1 MLSLSAV
8 DDEQTRISL
17 YTAFIRNAKV
27 FQPWNTIGLDQWMD
41 AGRWWLLR
49 SQMKLYSISK
59 PKQSVPSEG
68 YVNLIKASW
77 IVVDII
83 AYHPQVSLLAASKF
97 AEVQLLTSELK
108 NQFTRLESLQSIFP
122 DLGDLEGQDLRIWER
137 GKMGLIVRAHKG
149 PQSRHAWTI
158 EGEEQILF
166 QRYATCRLRTL
177 AEALPSML
185 LLLVRKDAKAARLL
199 AQDQNGSVILTIEVQ
214 KLAYSQLEDL
224 TSVTLNGEQVTF
236 PIAQDAQD
244 LCAMLEAT
252 QFYVF
257 EHVVKCPN
265 LDGLKA
271 YILLTAIKNEARG
284 AVERILPQ
292 LSELYAGN
300 ANNGDEEVLLIAV
313 SLATQIIS
321 QGFVKRTYSIFGR
334 SWHATSLICWAIECG
349 HTSLV
354 KALLRDHDS
363 ILSSLGGLTPLGVAS
378 GGGNGEIVQL
388 LLDRGFQVQISDKSG
403 LFPLHW
409 AVEGRNDNIVK
420 LLLKAG
426 ADLDAQNSEGETA
439 LHLATHAGDVGK
451 YQEPINHSH
460 MQNGTGLRST
470 ASASTE
476 RIVELLLANGAEV
489 DIKNEK
495 GETALTKASRSG
507 YTSIVKELIDYGSNI
522 RAENNGGNTA
532 LLVAIENQQEA
543 VIGIL
548 IDAGK
553 SVLTPRLNMAHRTIL
568 AGMSAAVTHTIL
580 AMTYAARYDS
590 ERVLRQAADRGHE
603 GAKALLYSKGAE
615 GSADALGAS
624 TQFARVKA
632 VLIKFFSSQPA
643 FNLTLKDAEVKKAE
657 VRIRMECC
665 GTRSS
670 FLWLESYH
678 AYIEV
683 PGDAASRGL
692 ISKNYGKRLHLSCPC
707 NNPTNTP
714 AHLRLVESLDF
725 TFLVFHKEE
734 SLDFF
739 ISCPRNF
746 VELEIVGGETRKSK
760 SNVNP
765 MDPSDDYRFVFRVKD
780 MQLHSN
786 PSANQTTTKTFSKSA
801 TIAHKEFNAS
811 ESVQEIE

>member
-17 YTAFIRNAKV
+17 YTAFIRNAEA

-49 SQMKLYSISK
+49 SQMKLYNISK

-97 AEVQLLTSELK
+97 AEVQLLTAELK

-122 DLGDLEGQDLRIWER
+122 DLSDLEGQDLRIWER
-137 GKMGLIVRAHKG
+137 GKKGLIVRAHKG
-149 PQSRHAWTI
+149 PRSRHAWTVD
-158 EGEEQILF
+158 GEEQILF

-199 AQDQNGSVILTIEVQ
+199 AQDQNGSAILTIEVQ
-214 KLAYSQLEDL
+214 ELAYSQLEDI
-224 TSVTLNGEQVTF
+224 TSITLNGEHVTF
-236 PIAQDAQD
+236 PTAQDAQD

-252 QFYVF
+252 KFYVF
-257 EHVVKCPN
+257 EHVVICPN
-265 LDGLKA
+265 LGSLKA
-271 YILLTAIKNEARG
+271 YILLTAIKNEARS
-284 AVERILPQ
+284 AVERMLPQ
-292 LSELYAGN
+292 FSELYAGN
-300 ANNGDEEVLLIAV
+300 ANNREEEVLLIAV

-321 QGFVKRTYSIFGR
+321 QGFVKQTYSLFGR
-334 SWHATSLICWAIECG
+334 SWHATSLFCWAIECG

-354 KALLRDHDS
+354 KALLKDHDT

-388 LLDRGFQVQISDKSG
+388 LLDRGFQVKISDKNG

-409 AVEGRNDNIVK
+409 AVKGRNDNIVE

-439 LHLATHAGDVGK
+439 LHLATHAGDMGK
-451 YQEPINHSH
+451 HREPIDHSH
-460 MQNGTGLRST
+460 TQNGTGLRST

-476 RIVELLLANGAEV
+476 RIVELLLVNGAEV
-489 DIKNEK
+489 DIKNGK
-495 GETALTKASRSG
+495 GETALIKASRSG
-507 YTSIVKELIDYGSNI
+507 YTSIVQRLIDYGSNI
-522 RAENNGGNTA
+522 RAENNDGNTA
-532 LLVAIENQQEA
+532 LLVAIGNQQEA

-548 IDAGK
+548 IDAGRF
-553 SVLTPRLNMAHRTIL
+553 VLTHRLNVAHRTIL
-568 AGMSAAVTHTIL
+568 AGMSAAETHAIL
-580 AMTYAARYDS
+580 AMTYAAQPDS

-615 GSADALGAS
+615 GSADTLEAS

-632 VLIKFFSSQPA
+632 VLIKSFSSQPA
-643 FNLTLKDAEVKKAE
+643 FNLTLKDAEVKRAE

-665 GTRSS
+665 GIQSS
-670 FLWLESYH
+670 VLWLESYH
-678 AYIEV
+678 AYIEL
-683 PGDAASRGL
+683 PRDAASRGL
-692 ISKNYGKRLHLSCPC
+692 ISKDYGKRLHFSCPC
-707 NNPTNTP
+707 NTPTNTP
-714 AHLRLVESLDF
+714 AHLRLLESSGF
-725 TFLVFHKEE
+725 TFFVFHKEE

-739 ISCPRNF
+739 ISCPIDF
-746 VELEIVGGETRKSK
+746 VELEIVGGEARYLESHIKPLIP
-760 SNVNP
+760 N
-765 MDPSDDYRFVFRVKD
+765 DDYRYIFRVND

-786 PSANQTTTKTFSKSA
+786 SNTDQTTTKTLSKSS
-801 TIAHKEFNAS
+801 TITHKEPNES
-811 ESVQEIE
+811 GSVQEVE